1 MSELGPIVYFV
12 PVFVILTLAD
22 FIVGYRKDGFNP
34 KDSAASITMGLG
46 NLGLGFFAKGI
57 AFGVFAWV
65 YQFRL
70 FTIEMNWLGWIL
82 IVLADDF
89 VYYWFHRTSHEC
101 RLFWASH
108 VIHHS
113 SEAYNLS
120 TALRQT
126 WTGSFYS
133 FIFWMPLA
141 LVGFKPEYIL
151 LQQAFSL
158 FYQYFIHTERVDR
171 LGFLEW
177 IMNTPSHHRV
187 HHGSDPKYLDRNH
200 AGIFIIWDRMF
211 GTFQQEEE
219 RPKYGI
225 VKNLE
230 SFNPFIIAFHEWI
243 SIGRDILKGF
253 SPRSFIGYVFGPPG
267 WQPDGKGTTSDVLR
281 KQAGL

>member
-1 MSELGPIVYFV
+1 MNELGPIAYFV
-12 PVFVILTLAD
+12 PVFIVLTLAD
-22 FIVGYRKDGFNP
+22 FIVGYRRNGFNP

-57 AFGVFAWV
+57 AFGVFTWV
-65 YQFRL
+65 YQYRL
-70 FTIEMNWLGWIL
+70 FTIDMNWLGWIFL
-82 IVLADDF
+82 VLADDF

-177 IMNTPSHHRV
+177 FMNTPSHHRV

-230 SFNPFIIAFHEWI
+230 TFNPFIIAFHEWI
-243 SIGRDILKGF
+243 SIARDLMKGF
-253 SPRSFIGYVFGPPG
+253 SPKNFVGYVFGPPG